1 MTYGTGIRCAYIHRR
16 RSGWN
21 SGGRMESTEGESLSS
36 GVGNGEVSQ
45 VRPLPSRP
53 GGLGS
58 VVSSHSGV
66 RGRAPAGN
74 GFGVF

>member
-1 MTYGTGIRCAYIHRR
+1 
-16 RSGWN
+16 
-21 SGGRMESTEGESLSS
+21 MESTEGGSLSS